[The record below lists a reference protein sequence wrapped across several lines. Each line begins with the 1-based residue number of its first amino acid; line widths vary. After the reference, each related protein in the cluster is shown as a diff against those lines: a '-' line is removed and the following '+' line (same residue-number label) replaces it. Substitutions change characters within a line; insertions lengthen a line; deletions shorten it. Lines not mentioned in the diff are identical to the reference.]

1 VTGSRCSAVSINA
14 SSRPLAEENAMRV
27 MITGANGF
35 VGRALVK
42 RLLDAG
48 ELRGQAISAL
58 LLLDK
63 DLQSFPDD
71 KRLRRHQGSVTDA
84 ALLRRALADGID
96 VVFHLV
102 SIPGGA
108 AEEQYSLGYQ
118 VNLLAS
124 LELLDQLRGQPGAP
138 VLVYAS
144 SVAVYGGAL
153 PARMDESAALRP
165 ELSYGA
171 HKLMV
176 ETALNDLARRGEV
189 DGRALRLPGIV
200 ARPREPNGLRSAFM
214 SDLLRAFAAG
224 EPYCCPV
231 SAEASCWWMSLRCC
245 VDNLIHAAELDGS
258 SFGPARVWQLPL
270 LQLSIAQVLDALAN
284 AYGQERRGLI
294 SFAPDAGLEALF
306 GSAPAMKTPQ
316 ARALGFRHDGS
327 AAALVRNSL
336 NPSSAARRSRSAGV
350 TAHATV

>member
-1 VTGSRCSAVSINA
+1 
-14 SSRPLAEENAMRV
+14 MRV
-27 MITGANGF
+27 MVTGANGF
-35 VGRALVK
+35 VGRALVQ

-48 ELRGQAISAL
+48 ELRGQPITVL
-58 LLLDK
+58 MLLDK
-63 DLQSFPDD
+63 DLQGFPED

-84 ALLRRALADGID
+84 ALLRRAMADGID

-124 LELLDQLRGQPGAP
+124 LELLDQLRSQPGAP

-144 SVAVYGGAL
+144 SVAVYGGDL

-200 ARPREPNGLRSAFM
+200 ARPRAPTGLRSAFM
-214 SDLLRAFAAG
+214 SDLLQAFAAG

-231 SAEASCWWMSLRCC
+231 SAVASCWWMSLRCC
-245 VDNLIHAAELDGS
+245 VDNLLHAAELDGHS
-258 SFGPARVWQLPL
+258 LGQQRVWQLPL
-270 LQLSIAQVLDALAN
+270 LQLSIAQVIDALAN
-284 AYGQERRGLI
+284 AYGQERSGLI

-306 GSAPAMKTPQ
+306 GSLPPMKTPQ

-336 NPSSAARRSRSAGV
+336 NPSSSARRARAAGV
-350 TAHATV
+350 TADATV